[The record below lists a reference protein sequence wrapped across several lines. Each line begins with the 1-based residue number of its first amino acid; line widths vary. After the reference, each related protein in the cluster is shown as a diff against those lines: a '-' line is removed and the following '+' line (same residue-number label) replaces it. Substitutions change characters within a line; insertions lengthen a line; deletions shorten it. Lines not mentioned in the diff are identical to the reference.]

1 MCLCELVARFF
12 WVSVQSFFFFL
23 SFLHTKKD
31 IGFLFS
37 FSPDR
42 RYKSP
47 LFFCLIYSGSS
58 SKSIY
63 LSRPQKCFLFS
74 FSPSFLYLC
83 FGFIDLL
90 FYFLVSTTFF
100 FFFCFSLLPTLLTIA
115 VWTTFSGFAKKK
127 KREKTARSNNKKHF
141 SLSFFFPLIL
151 AANTKGKKK

>member
-12 WVSVQSFFFFL
+12 FGVWVQSFFFL
-23 SFLHTKKD
+23 SFLHTKKG

-37 FSPDR
+37 FFPDR

-63 LSRPQKCFLFS
+63 LSRPQKCFLFP
-74 FSPSFLYLC
+74 FSPSFLHLC

-90 FYFLVSTTFF
+90 FCFLVSITFF
-100 FFFCFSLLPTLLTIA
+100 FLLFSSPYATNHRSVDYLFGPC
-115 VWTTFSGFAKKK
+115 KK
-127 KREKTARSNNKKHF
+127 KRGKTARSNNKKHF
-141 SLSFFFPLIL
+141 SLFFFSPDL
-151 AANTKGKKK
+151 GS

>member
-12 WVSVQSFFFFL
+12 WVSVQSFFFF
-23 SFLHTKKD
+23 SFFPTHKERYW
-31 IGFLFS
+31 FPFS

-74 FSPSFLYLC
+74 FSPSFLHLC

-127 KREKTARSNNKKHF
+127 KKRKNSKKQQQKALF
-141 SLSFFFPLIL
+141 SLFFFPPDL
-151 AANTKGKKK
+151 GS

>member
-1 MCLCELVARFF
+1 MCVCVNLLHVFF
-12 WVSVQSFFFFL
+12 GFQFRVFFFFL

-127 KREKTARSNNKKHF
+127 KRKNSKKQQQKALF
-141 SLSFFFPLIL
+141 SLFFFPPDL
-151 AANTKGKKK
+151 GS